1 VAFPVAVRAMNATYE
16 VQFGCLERPTHYN
29 TPYDL
34 ARYEVPAH
42 RFADLSEH
50 GFGVAVLAH
59 ARYGWSA
66 HQGTLRLSLLRAPEH
81 PAPGIDRGRHH
92 LRWAVFPH
100 AGSWQEA
107 GVVAEAARFD
117 TPVLW
122 SPPGARGSLFSI
134 DAPALVLDTVKRA
147 EDRAGLVLRLYESHG
162 SRGSARLTSALP
174 FAAARRT
181 NLIEDPGE
189 PLATEGGAIVIPY
202 RPYEI
207 VTIEL
212 T

>member
-1 VAFPVAVRAMNATYE
+1 MNATYE

-29 TPYDL
+29 TSYDL

-42 RFADLSEH
+42 RFADLAEH

-66 HQGTLRLSLLRAPEH
+66 HRSTLRLSLLRAPEY
-81 PAPGIDRGRHH
+81 PAPGIDRGHHH
-92 LRWAVFPH
+92 LRWAVMPH
-100 AGSWQEA
+100 AGSWQQA

-122 SPPGARGSLFSI
+122 SPPGAAVTSLFSL
-134 DAPALVLDTVKRA
+134 DGPALVLDTVKRA
-147 EDRAGLVLRLYESHG
+147 EDRRGLILRLYESLG
-162 SRGSARLTSALP
+162 SRGTARLDASLP
-174 FAAARRT
+174 FVSARRT
-181 NLIEDPGE
+181 NLLEDPGE
-189 PLATEGGAIVIPY
+189 PLETHERSVLVPY

-207 VTIEL
+207 ITIEL